1 MGGGDV
7 KTEPKAKPMRIL
19 NLGAGVQSTTLYL
32 MAVRGEIA
40 IDCAIFADLKEE
52 PAPVYRHLEW
62 MHGLNG
68 PPIHVVSAGR
78 LGDDLKHGR
87 NSTGQRCAS
96 IPAWTAW
103 QEGEREGVINRQCTA
118 EYKIDPIEK
127 FIRRELFG
135 LEPGHRFPSDTKV
148 TQLIGISMDEAGRA
162 FRIQANARWWATMEF
177 PLIDKTM
184 TRRDCV
190 AWLKGFG
197 IPHEVPRSACV
208 FCPYKRDSEWV
219 WLRENDPQGFAR
231 AIEIDEA
238 LRADGVVVNRNMN
251 QKLYIHKSCI
261 PLREVKFTDE
271 EKGQS
276 SFNLECEGGCAL

>member
-1 MGGGDV
+1 MT
-7 KTEPKAKPMRIL
+7 TEPKARLMRIL

-62 MHGLNG
+62 MQGLNG
-68 PPIHVVSAGR
+68 PTIHIVSAGR
-78 LGDDLKHGR
+78 LGDDLKNGR
-87 NSTGQRCAS
+87 NSTGQRFAP

-103 QEGEREGVINRQCTA
+103 REGERQGVIRRQCTA
-118 EYKIDPIEK
+118 EYKIDPIER
-127 FIRRELFG
+127 FIRRDMFG
-135 LEPGHRFPSDTKV
+135 LESGQRFPSDTKV

-162 FRIQANARWWATMEF
+162 LRIQANARWWTAMEF
-177 PLIDKTM
+177 PLIDKYM

-251 QKLYIHKSCI
+251 QKLYIHQSCI

-276 SFNLECEGGCAL
+276 AFNFECEGGCAL

>member
-7 KTEPKAKPMRIL
+7 TTEPKAKPMRIL

-62 MHGLNG
+62 MQGLNG
-68 PPIHVVSAGR
+68 PTIHIVSAGR

-87 NSTGQRCAS
+87 NSTGQRFAS

-103 QEGEREGVINRQCTA
+103 REGECQGVVRRQCTS
-118 EYKIDPIEK
+118 EYKIDPIER

-135 LEPGHRFPSDTKV
+135 LEPGQRFPSDTKV

-162 FRIQANARWWATMEF
+162 LRIQANARWWATMEF
-177 PLIDKTM
+177 PLIDKSM
-184 TRRDCV
+184 TRRDCL

-238 LRADGVVVNRNMN
+238 LRADGVVLNRNMN
-251 QKLYIHKSCI
+251 QSLYIHQSCI

-276 SFNLECEGGCAL
+276 AFNFECEGGCAL

>member
-1 MGGGDV
+1 MT
-7 KTEPKAKPMRIL
+7 TEPKAKPMRIL

-62 MHGLNG
+62 MQSLNG

-78 LGDDLKHGR
+78 LGDDLKNGR
-87 NSTGQRCAS
+87 NSTGQRFAS

-103 QEGEREGVINRQCTA
+103 REGEREGVVRRQCTA
-118 EYKIDPIEK
+118 EYKIDPIER

-135 LEPGHRFPSDTKV
+135 LEPGQRFPSDTKV

-162 FRIQANARWWATMEF
+162 LRIQANARWWATMEF
-177 PLIDKTM
+177 PLIQKSM

-190 AWLKGFG
+190 TWLKGFG

-238 LRADGVVVNRNMN
+238 LRADGVVVNRKMN
-251 QKLYIHKSCI
+251 QKLYIHQSCI
-261 PLREVKFTDE
+261 PLREVKFTDD

-276 SFNLECEGGCAL
+276 AFNFECEGGCAL

>member
-1 MGGGDV
+1 M
-7 KTEPKAKPMRIL
+7 TIL

-52 PAPVYRHLEW
+52 PAPVYKHLEW
-62 MHGLNG
+62 MQSLNG

-78 LGDDLKHGR
+78 LGDDVKDGR
-87 NSTGQRCAS
+87 NSTGQKFTT
-96 IPAWTAW
+96 IPAWNAW
-103 QEGEREGVINRQCTA
+103 REGERSGATRRQCTA

-135 LEPGHRFPSDTKV
+135 LQPGQRFQADTKV
-148 TQLIGISMDEAGRA
+148 KQLIGISMDEAGRA
-162 FRIQANARWWATMEF
+162 LRIQANAPWWATMGF
-177 PLIDKTM
+177 PLIDKGM

-190 AWLKGFG
+190 AWLETFG
-197 IPHEVPRSACV
+197 VPHPVPRSACV
-208 FCPYKRDSEWV
+208 FCPYKSDAEWV

-231 AIEIDEA
+231 AVEIDDA
-238 LRADGVVVNRNMN
+238 LRQEGVVLNRKMN
-251 QKLYIHKSCI
+251 QKQYIHQSCI

-276 SFNLECEGGCAL
+276 AFNFECEGGCAL